1 MAIEYSLELDTNLT
15 PAGVIAL
22 LSRRPSLASTES
34 GRLYGSGLSIGCI
47 DLTKIG
53 ESRNELGQTASE
65 EAWGI
70 CPTVAVR
77 YRCIA
82 LPDDT
87 PEDSSPQQEEVVGS
101 SIALMTHLQSDAVLL
116 FNDEITIMLY
126 RGGKLT
132 LNGDFMGFWTPPGRL
147 AWVTMPYT
155 IESVPSLL

>member
-1 MAIEYSLELDTNLT
+1 MAIEYSLELDTDRS
-15 PAGVIAL
+15 PANIIDL
-22 LSRRPSLASTES
+22 LSRRPGLILVEPGLLHGNGLLISCIHVSER
-34 GRLYGSGLSIGCI
+34 GRSI
-47 DLTKIG
+47 
-53 ESRNELGQTASE
+53 SE

-70 CPTVAVR
+70 YSTVSVG

-82 LPDDT
+82 LPADT
-87 PEDSSPQQEEVVGS
+87 PEDADPQEEEVVGS
-101 SIALMTHLQSDAVLL
+101 SIALMKHLQSDAVLL

-132 LNGDFMGFWTPPGRL
+132 LNGDFMGFWTPPDRL

>member
-1 MAIEYSLELDTNLT
+1 MAIEYPLKLDTNLA
-15 PAGVIAL
+15 PEQIIEL
-22 LSRRPSLASTES
+22 LSRRPGLAREEDGSLYGNGLLIFCMHVDTVGRSLA
-34 GRLYGSGLSIGCI
+34 
-47 DLTKIG
+47 
-53 ESRNELGQTASE
+53 E

-70 CPTVAVR
+70 LPTVSVR

-82 LPDDT
+82 LPADT
-87 PEDSSPQQEEVVGS
+87 PEDADPQQEEVVGS
-101 SIALMTHLQSDAVLL
+101 SIALMKHLQSDAVLL

>member
-15 PAGVIAL
+15 PAGIIAL

-47 DLTKIG
+47 DLTKIRMR
-53 ESRNELGQTASE
+53 RNELGQTTAE

-82 LPDDT
+82 LPADT
-87 PEDSSPQQEEVVGS
+87 PEDADPQEEEVVGS

-116 FNDEITIMLY
+116 FNEESTIMLY

-132 LNGDFMGFWTPPGRL
+132 LNRDFEGFWTMPDRL
-147 AWVTMPYT
+147 AWVTIPYT
-155 IESVPSLL
+155 IESVPSL